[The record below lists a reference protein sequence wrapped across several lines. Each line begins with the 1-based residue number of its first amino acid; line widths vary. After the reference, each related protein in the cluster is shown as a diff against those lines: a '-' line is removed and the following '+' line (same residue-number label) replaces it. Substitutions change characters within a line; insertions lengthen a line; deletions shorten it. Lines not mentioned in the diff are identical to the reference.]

1 MPTISVIVPVYK
13 AEKYIESCVRSIL
26 AQTYGD
32 FELIL
37 VEDGSPDRSGEI
49 CDALAA
55 TDTRIRVIHKENGGA
70 ATARNAGLDVAKGD
84 FIAFIDGDDCV
95 HPQYLEFLLAL
106 QQKTDA
112 DFAMCYYDFFAE
124 EGEWFNGEPQLEYE
138 LLNGTEMLANFA
150 EHCRKVSLISLCMK
164 LFKKQVFDGLR
175 IPEGHIDEDSM
186 SLPHILERSKKIAKS
201 GERLYYWR
209 ETRDSVTRAGLTA
222 KSFAIID
229 SRRYQAE
236 FFLERGSKQA
246 AHFQKEFLM
255 RVLQY
260 YYRVQEEKP
269 ELKKEIKPYVKM
281 YRKLYPRYIRAGGL
295 CAREKLAYMLFRIS
309 PKIAR
314 RFYMQVHGAQYLEEK
329 W

>member
-13 AEKYIESCVRSIL
+13 AEKYIESCVSSIL

-37 VEDGSPDRSGEI
+37 VDDGSPDRSGES

-70 ATARNAGLDVAKGD
+70 ATARNAGLDAAKGD

-112 DFAMCYYDFFAE
+112 DFAMCYYDFFTE
-124 EGEWFNGEPQLEYE
+124 EGEWFAGEPQTEYA
-138 LLNGTEMLANFA
+138 LLDGTEMLANFA

-164 LFKKQVFDGLR
+164 LFKKEIFDGLR
-175 IPEGHIDEDSM
+175 IPEGFIEEDSM
-186 SLPHILERSKKIAKS
+186 SLPHILERAEKIARSEAK
-201 GERLYYWR
+201 LYHWR
-209 ETRDSVTRAGLTA
+209 ITPGSVTRSGLTE
-222 KSFAIID
+222 KSFAYIEV
-229 SRRYQAE
+229 SRYQAE
-236 FFLERGSKQA
+236 FFAERGSVQA
-246 AHFQKEFLM
+246 DHFRKEFLM
-255 RVLQY
+255 RVLKY
-260 YYRVQEEKP
+260 YYKVEAEKP
-269 ELKKEIKPYVKM
+269 ELMAALKPYIKTC
-281 YRKLYPRYIRAGGL
+281 RKLFPRYIRAKGL
-295 CAREKLAYMLFRIS
+295 CIREKIAYTLFLLS

-314 RFYMQVHGAQYLEEK
+314 RFYMQVYGGDEV
-329 W
+329 